1 MYSPHGFTFWL
12 FSSPLSHEIVQKC
25 NEREDGA
32 PEIVGVQPHTH
43 YARLT
48 FFKIPTTSGWRIE
61 SMVRRLPENPDSLK
75 YKAGKCRTYSEYLGL
90 ADEEQSR
97 GQIDFHLFPGR

>member
-1 MYSPHGFTFWL
+1 
-12 FSSPLSHEIVQKC
+12 
-25 NEREDGA
+25 
-32 PEIVGVQPHTH
+32 
-43 YARLT
+43 
-48 FFKIPTTSGWRIE
+48 
-61 SMVRRLPENPDSLK
+61 MVRRLPENPDSLK